1 MAMRKAAGYRTGKE
15 LADALGIP
23 LTTYARYERTSGDPK
38 AGIPL
43 HAAWAMADKLHCS
56 IDDVVGRTAPEGKG
70 RDLNAEY
77 QSLSEESQ
85 ALMDEYLQYLGLR
98 DRIVAGQ
105 GR

>member
-1 MAMRKAAGYRTGKE
+1 MAIRKSAGYRTGKE
-15 LADALGIP
+15 MADALGIP
-23 LTTYARYERTSGDPK
+23 LTTYARYERTAGDPR

-56 IDDVVGRTAPEGKG
+56 IDDVVGRANPQERG

-77 QSLSEESQ
+77 QSLSAESQ

-98 DRIVAGQ
+98 DRIVSGQ